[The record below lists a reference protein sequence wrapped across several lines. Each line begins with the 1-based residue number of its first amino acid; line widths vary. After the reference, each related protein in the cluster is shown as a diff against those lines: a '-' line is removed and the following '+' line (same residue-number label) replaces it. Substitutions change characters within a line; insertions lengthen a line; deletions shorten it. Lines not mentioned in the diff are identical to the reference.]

1 MFPKKYTRYEKARIV
16 GARALQIAM
25 GAPVL
30 VEVPENLNNPIDIA
44 LYEFEK
50 DAIPITMVRRLPG
63 EKRPGVSA

>member
-1 MFPKKYTRYEKARIV
+1 M
-16 GARALQIAM
+16 
-25 GAPVL
+25 L